1 MKLAFETGSDPKF
14 VYPFGHT
21 ALHRCGEFGN
31 TECAEMLLLKG
42 ADLMAVNQVGDAPL
56 DCANRGGHV
65 QTASIMK
72 HAVRIAC
79 FPLLG

>member
-42 ADLMAVNQVGDAPL
+42 AEDAADVP
-56 DCANRGGHV
+56 
-65 QTASIMK
+65 
-72 HAVRIAC
+72 AVRESTALPPIGKIAVINAA
-79 FPLLG
+79 GW